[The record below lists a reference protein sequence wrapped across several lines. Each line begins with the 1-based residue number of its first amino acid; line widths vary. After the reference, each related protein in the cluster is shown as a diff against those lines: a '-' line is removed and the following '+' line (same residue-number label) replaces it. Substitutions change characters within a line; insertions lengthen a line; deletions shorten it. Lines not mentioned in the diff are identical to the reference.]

1 MSGKT
6 SRYLKLEIAHVLLT
20 DIVGYSKLLHN
31 EQSEVLRELNEIVR
45 NSEQFRAAD
54 AAGALLRLPTGDGIA
69 LIFRNSPEA
78 PAQCALEIAEALKS
92 KPRFQVR
99 MGIHSGPVNEVS
111 DVNER
116 ANIAGAGIN
125 IAQRVMDCGDAGHIL
140 LSKHVAEDLENH
152 ERWRPHLHELGE
164 VTVKHGVSVRVVN
177 LYNDSLGNPRVP
189 AKIQREREAT
199 VMLARR
205 GQAKRRNVLV
215 FGSLIALVAIGL
227 GFFLLRDRLL
237 RRPME
242 TQTMDAKGIAVLPFE
257 NFSDDKEN
265 AFFADGIQDDILTSL
280 ARIKDLRV
288 ISRTSVMGYRGAA
301 VHNLREIGQALG
313 IANILEGSVR
323 REGNRVVVTVQLI
336 DALTDRHQW
345 ANRYDRTLADSL
357 GLQGELAAEIAE
369 ALRVTLSPD
378 EKARVETKPTE
389 NSEAYVFYLRANQIA
404 RNPDTLLEDLNK
416 AEQFYGQAIALDP
429 DFALAHARLAST
441 RAQIYHYYE
450 PLDSWKSKA
459 LAEAALA
466 LRLQPNLA
474 EAHLALGQCAYWL
487 DEDYERALAEFGAAA
502 TLSPSNAEIGRLI
515 ASIKRRQGKWQE
527 SLQEYERVQKT
538 DPQNPNTVRELVFT
552 NTAQRRWLEAA
563 HWAMQMRTMAPASL
577 VAKIQSGYVDF
588 WWKGDT
594 GPLKSMLSQVPAG
607 TDPDGSVTSCR
618 WDVAMIDRDFGEARN
633 VLQKSDLNEISYTP
647 SGATPKSFLQGLIE
661 LAEGRQAD
669 AQKLFELARPSFE
682 KAAEEAPLSAD
693 RHANLGW
700 FYAFAGR
707 KDDAIREGRR
717 AVELKPESKDAVDGA
732 IMNCYLALIYAR
744 VGEKELAIPLIERL
758 LKTPGAVDS
767 VDYSITVN
775 DLKHRWE
782 WDPIRNDPRF
792 QKLVS
797 GKNPGN

>member
-1 MSGKT
+1 MPVESKAAV
-6 SRYLKLEIAHVLLT
+6 RLEIGHVLFI
-20 DIVGYSKLLHN
+20 DIVGYSKLSIS
-31 EQSEVLRELNEIVR
+31 EQSELLAVLNDAVREAGE
-45 NSEQFRAAD
+45 FRSAEAASR
-54 AAGALLRLPTGDGIA
+54 LVRLPTGDGMA
-69 LIFRNSPEA
+69 LLFRDSPEQ
-78 PAQCALEIAEALKS
+78 PVRCALEISQALKNYP
-92 KPRFQVR
+92 KLQVR
-99 MGIHSGPVNEVS
+99 MGIHSGPVNEVA

-177 LYNDSLGNPRVP
+177 LYNDSLGNPQVP
-189 AKIQREREAT
+189 AKIQREREAR
-199 VMLARR
+199 VILARR
-205 GQAKRRNVLV
+205 ARRKQRNPLIL
-215 FGSLIALVAIGL
+215 GSLIALVAIGL
-227 GFFLLRDRLL
+227 GFLLLRDRLL

-242 TQTMDAKGIAVLPFE
+242 MQTMDAKGIAVLPFE

-301 VHNLREIGQALG
+301 VHSLREIGQALG
-313 IANILEGSVR
+313 IANILEGSAR

-336 DALTDRHQW
+336 DALTDRHLW

-357 GLQGELAAEIAE
+357 GLQGELAGEIGE
-369 ALRVTLSPD
+369 ALRVSLSPD
-378 EKARVETKPTE
+378 EKARVETKPAE

-404 RNPDTLLEDLNK
+404 RNPDTLLEELKK
-416 AEQFYGQAIALDP
+416 AEQFYGQAITLDP

-441 RAQIYHYYE
+441 RAEIYHYDE

-459 LAEAALA
+459 FAEAELA

-487 DEDYERALAEFGAAA
+487 DQDYERALAEFGAAA
-502 TLSPSNAEIGRLI
+502 ALSPSDAEIGRLI

-552 NTAQRRWLEAA
+552 NTALRRWPEAA

-577 VAKIQSGYVDF
+577 VAKVQSGYVDF

-594 GPLKSMLSQVPAG
+594 GPLKSMLSQVLAG

-633 VLQKSDLNEISYTP
+633 VLQRS
-647 SGATPKSFLQGLIE
+647 
-661 LAEGRQAD
+661 
-669 AQKLFELARPSFE
+669 
-682 KAAEEAPLSAD
+682 
-693 RHANLGW
+693 
-700 FYAFAGR
+700 
-707 KDDAIREGRR
+707 
-717 AVELKPESKDAVDGA
+717 
-732 IMNCYLALIYAR
+732 
-744 VGEKELAIPLIERL
+744 
-758 LKTPGAVDS
+758 
-767 VDYSITVN
+767 
-775 DLKHRWE
+775 
-782 WDPIRNDPRF
+782 
-792 QKLVS
+792 
-797 GKNPGN
+797 